1 MVCCLG
7 ELFWWELVAAD
18 VMLVVATIPGK
29 IGGTVA
35 LKDLVGK
42 TPCVPVDDV
51 VPAARWEGAPALN
64 LTCVFWRLEC
74 SL

>member
-29 IGGTVA
+29 TGGTA
-35 LKDLVGK
+35 LKDLKAPLV
-42 TPCVPVDDV
+42 PCVPVDYV
-51 VPAARWEGAPALN
+51 VPAARWPPPALN
-64 LTCVFWRLEC
+64 LTCVF
-74 SL
+74 